1 MKTLLRKRLVPLA
14 LSLALLAGLLAIPA
28 AAAPAAPTE
37 ELADI
42 TYYGGSY
49 TNCKM
54 PYDMANAYVQALD
67 SLANNGIMATLA
79 DPAGDGMPLL
89 LTVDFQFTG
98 NLTDT
103 LKVWTWNGISAMPYD
118 FEDDTELGWTF
129 GYDFGTYDGNEA
141 ALRVGDGVGIAV
153 GDAGGYLYYAVNR
166 GQLEIIRHT
175 MIYTAD
181 AWNGT
186 TASGTL
192 LPLVNASGTRYNQ
205 TAPVSALVNAGWT
218 KIDGYNAYQLVSVDG
233 LYQFFDTYAAQDSW
247 LAADNAR
254 FTASKSQLIEVTT
267 GESYLL
273 GHWTDGALMR
283 AALAAYAQKAA
294 TNNGDFFD
302 VPTSHW
308 AYDTVKW
315 AVDRGITNG
324 TSATSFSPNSTC
336 TKAQILTFLWRA
348 KGEPAAGNTNPFQ
361 DVPLSAYYYQ
371 PALWA
376 RNQGLVN
383 GTLFQPNSPCTRAQT
398 VTFLWRSQGSPKA
411 AGAENPFTDVSKDA
425 YYYDAV
431 LWAVEQ
437 GITNGTSAITFSP
450 DATVTRGQT
459 AAFLWRVAKQ
469 PQADQT
475 ANPFADVTQDAYYY
489 NAVLWAVAKEI
500 TNGTSSTTFSPDQGC
515 TRAQIVTF
523 LWRTNSN

>member
-1 MKTLLRKRLVPLA
+1 MRNKFCKRIIPLA
-14 LSLALLAGLLAIPA
+14 LSLALVTGLLAVPA
-28 AAAPAAPTE
+28 AAAPASPTG
-37 ELADI
+37 ELANVA
-42 TYYGGSY
+42 YYGGSY

-54 PYDMANAYVQALD
+54 PYDMANAYVKALD
-67 SLANNGIMATLA
+67 AVAGSGMLAVLA

-89 LTVDFQFTG
+89 LTVASRSTAD
-98 NLTDT
+98 LADT
-103 LKVWTWNGISAMPYD
+103 LKVWTWNGISANPYD
-118 FEDDTELGWTF
+118 FVADTELGWTF
-129 GYDFGTYDGNEA
+129 GYDFGTYDGKEA
-141 ALRVGDGVGIAV
+141 ALRVGDGVGLAV
-153 GDAGGYLYYAVNR
+153 GDACGYSYYAVEN
-166 GQLEIIRHT
+166 GQLSPIRHT
-175 MIYTAD
+175 MMYTAD
-181 AWNGT
+181 AWNSS
-186 TASGTL
+186 TASGRL
-192 LPLVNASGTRYNQ
+192 LPLVNANGTLYNQ

-233 LYQFFDTYAAQDSW
+233 QYKFFDTYAAQDSW

-376 RNQGLVN
+376 RNQGLAT

-398 VTFLWRSQGSPKA
+398 VYYLWQLAGSPNVSGTTNFQDVPGNATYAKA
-411 AGAENPFTDVSKDA
+411 VQ
-425 YYYDAV
+425 
-431 LWAVEQ
+431 WAVQ
-437 GITNGTSAITFSP
+437 QKITDGTSF
-450 DATVTRGQT
+450 
-459 AAFLWRVAKQ
+459 
-469 PQADQT
+469 
-475 ANPFADVTQDAYYY
+475 
-489 NAVLWAVAKEI
+489 
-500 TNGTSSTTFSPDQGC
+500 TTFSPLDTC

-523 LWRTNSN
+523 LYRALK

>member
-1 MKTLLRKRLVPLA
+1 M
-14 LSLALLAGLLAIPA
+14 
-28 AAAPAAPTE
+28 
-37 ELADI
+37 
-42 TYYGGSY
+42 
-49 TNCKM
+49 N
-54 PYDMANAYVQALD
+54 
-67 SLANNGIMATLA
+67 
-79 DPAGDGMPLL
+79 
-89 LTVDFQFTG
+89 
-98 NLTDT
+98 
-103 LKVWTWNGISAMPYD
+103 
-118 FEDDTELGWTF
+118 
-129 GYDFGTYDGNEA
+129 
-141 ALRVGDGVGIAV
+141 
-153 GDAGGYLYYAVNR
+153 
-166 GQLEIIRHT
+166 
-175 MIYTAD
+175 
-181 AWNGT
+181 
-186 TASGTL
+186 ASGTL
-192 LPLVNASGTRYNQ
+192 YNQ

-218 KIDGYNAYQLVSVDG
+218 KVDGYNAYQLVSVDG

-254 FTASKSQLIEVTT
+254 FTASKSQLIEATT

-398 VTFLWRSQGSPKA
+398 VYYLWQLAGSPNVSGTTNFQDSSRQRDLCQGRSVGGA
-411 AGAENPFTDVSKDA
+411 AEDHGRHLLHDLLPSGH
-425 YYYDAV
+425 
-431 LWAVEQ
+431 LHQ
-437 GITNGTSAITFSP
+437 SP
-450 DATVTRGQT
+450 DRDLPLPCAEVIFAGPSLRGRPSF
-459 AAFLWRVAKQ
+459 AFPAEKPCKILEFPV
-469 PQADQT
+469 
-475 ANPFADVTQDAYYY
+475 
-489 NAVLWAVAKEI
+489 
-500 TNGTSSTTFSPDQGC
+500 
-515 TRAQIVTF
+515 
-523 LWRTNSN
+523 

>member
-1 MKTLLRKRLVPLA
+1 MRNKFCKRIIPLA
-14 LSLALLAGLLAIPA
+14 LSLALVTGLLAVPA
-28 AAAPAAPTE
+28 AAAPASPTG
-37 ELADI
+37 ELANVA
-42 TYYGGSY
+42 YYGGSY

-54 PYDMANAYVQALD
+54 PYDMANAYVKALD
-67 SLANNGIMATLA
+67 AVAGSGMLAVLA

-89 LTVDFQFTG
+89 LTVASRSTAD
-98 NLTDT
+98 LADT
-103 LKVWTWNGISAMPYD
+103 LKVWTWNGISANPYD
-118 FEDDTELGWTF
+118 FVADTELGWTF
-129 GYDFGTYDGNEA
+129 GYDFGTYDGKEA
-141 ALRVGDGVGIAV
+141 ALRVGDGVGLAV
-153 GDAGGYLYYAVNR
+153 GDACGYSYYAVEN
-166 GQLEIIRHT
+166 GQLSPIRHT
-175 MIYTAD
+175 MMYTAD
-181 AWNGT
+181 AWNSS
-186 TASGTL
+186 TASGRL
-192 LPLVNASGTRYNQ
+192 LPLVNANGTLYNQ

-233 LYQFFDTYAAQDSW
+233 QYKFFDTYAAQDSW

-361 DVPLSAYYYQ
+361 ESPSR
-371 PALWA
+371 PTTTSPPC
-376 RNQGLVN
+376 GP
-383 GTLFQPNSPCTRAQT
+383 GT
-398 VTFLWRSQGSPKA
+398 KA
-411 AGAENPFTDVSKDA
+411 
-425 YYYDAV
+425 
-431 LWAVEQ
+431 W
-437 GITNGTSAITFSP
+437 
-450 DATVTRGQT
+450 
-459 AAFLWRVAKQ
+459 
-469 PQADQT
+469 PQALSSSRIPPAPVPRRSIISGSWQVRRT
-475 ANPFADVTQDAYYY
+475 SPAQRTSKTFPATRPMPRPSSGRCSRRSRTVPPSRPSP
-489 NAVLWAVAKEI
+489 LWTPAPEPR
-500 TNGTSSTTFSPDQGC
+500 S
-515 TRAQIVTF
+515 
-523 LWRTNSN
+523 

>member
-1 MKTLLRKRLVPLA
+1 MKTLLWKRLVPLA

-67 SLANNGIMATLA
+67 SLANNGTMATLA

-118 FEDDTELGWTF
+118 FVADTEVGWTF
-129 GYDFGTYDGNEA
+129 GYDFGTYDGREA
-141 ALRVGDGVGIAV
+141 ALRVGDGVGLAV
-153 GDAGGYLYYAVNR
+153 GDACGYSYYAVEN
-166 GQLEIIRHT
+166 GQLSPIRHT

-192 LPLVNASGTRYNQ
+192 LPLVNASGTLYNQ

-254 FTASKSQLIEVTT
+254 FTASKSQLIEATT

-348 KGEPAAGNTNPFQ
+348 KANRRRATRTPSRT
-361 DVPLSAYYYQ
+361 
-371 PALWA
+371 
-376 RNQGLVN
+376 
-383 GTLFQPNSPCTRAQT
+383 SPSRPTT
-398 VTFLWRSQGSPKA
+398 TSPPC
-411 AGAENPFTDVSKDA
+411 GPETKD
-425 YYYDAV
+425 
-431 LWAVEQ
+431 W
-437 GITNGTSAITFSP
+437 
-450 DATVTRGQT
+450 
-459 AAFLWRVAKQ
+459 
-469 PQADQT
+469 PQAPSSSRIPPAPAPRRSIISGSWQVRRT
-475 ANPFADVTQDAYYY
+475 SPAQRTSKTFPATRPTPRPSGGRCSRRSRMAPPSRPSP
-489 NAVLWAVAKEI
+489 LWTPAPEPR
-500 TNGTSSTTFSPDQGC
+500 S
-515 TRAQIVTF
+515 
-523 LWRTNSN
+523 